1 MKRLSPLRIPP
12 ERGRIFRILISSALA
27 TFAGWGLTQVC
38 VAARTGVFDWAMK
51 RGPLHTLRTSQPEL
65 FWVYVIGFLLGFLW
79 LFYVCCAEIVYTMLW
94 YEPQSVHLTSR

>member
-12 ERGRIFRILISSALA
+12 ERGRIFRILISSALG

-51 RGPLHTLRTSQPEL
+51 RGPLHTLRASQPEL
-65 FWVYVIGFLLGFLW
+65 FWVYVVGFLLGFLW

-94 YEPQSVHLTSR
+94 YEPQ

>member
-12 ERGRIFRILISSALA
+12 ERGRIFRILISSALG
-27 TFAGWGLTQVC
+27 TFAGWALTQVC

-51 RGPLHTLRTSQPEL
+51 RGPLHTLRASQPEL

-94 YEPQSVHLTSR
+94 YEPQ